1 MLLKKYKLRKK
12 NDFKYVFENGKYQ
25 NNSFIRLKIVKN
37 NQIEISR
44 FGFMV
49 SSKIS
54 KKAVER
60 NKIRRRLERIVQLN
74 IRKIK
79 TGFDVIILAKPEI
92 NKKDYMEIQKDLVNL
107 FTKINLIA

>member
-1 MLLKKYKLRKK
+1 MLSRKYKLRKK

-25 NNSFIRLKIVKN
+25 DDSFIRLKIAKG
-37 NQIEISR
+37 NQTEISR
-44 FGFMV
+44 FGFMI

-74 IRKIK
+74 IKKIK
-79 TGFDVIILAKPEI
+79 TGFDIIVLAKPEI
-92 NKKDYMEIQKDLVNL
+92 NNKNYIEIQEALLNL
-107 FTKINLIA
+107 FTKVNLMI